1 MLCSLLN
8 ITFVICPRKLN
19 ALNFVST
26 ETNLY
31 LAFVFA
37 FKSKRFYLKQ
47 SSNTYMIPHVV
58 TQGEHCTN
66 TYKIS
71 RFYVKTSTEIILV
84 FFLNIVPYFLH
95 LLQLFCLNSLLAVSF
110 LNPNQSCSEMISFP
124 CQI

>member
-1 MLCSLLN
+1 MLSVKYN
-8 ITFVICPRKLN
+8 TFMICPRKLN

-37 FKSKRFYLKQ
+37 FKSERFYLKQ
-47 SSNTYMIPHVV
+47 SSNTFMIPHVV

-66 TYKIS
+66 TYQIS
-71 RFYVKTSTEIILV
+71 RFYVRTSTEIILV
-84 FFLNIVPYFLH
+84 FFLNIAPYFVH

-110 LNPNQSCSEMISFP
+110 LNPNQSCSEMISFSY
-124 CQI
+124 QL